1 MASKPN
7 ANKWSDVQM
16 AIAAISVTSAIA
28 FWNMFA
34 GADKIKADEKAIAE
48 QQATLVPTATVIVE
62 TPPPTPI
69 PTMPPTGYKILFGG
83 AAPQPQVI
91 VVRKPG
97 GGGGGNE
104 DNGDNGGG
112 GGAVTT
118 TDTTVTTTSSS

>member
-34 GADKIKADEKAIAE
+34 GADKTKADEKALVE
-48 QQATLVPTATVIVE
+48 QQAALLPTATETAIVE
-62 TPPPTPI
+62 MPLPTPVA
-69 PTMPPTGYKILFGG
+69 TMPPAGYKILFGG
-83 AAPQPQVI
+83 VAPQPQVI

-97 GGGGGNE
+97 GGNNE
-104 DNGDNGGG
+104 DNGGNGGNGGG
-112 GGAVTT
+112 STT
-118 TDTTVTTTSSS
+118 AETVTTTSSS

>member
-16 AIAAISVTSAIA
+16 AIAAISVTSVIA

-34 GADKIKADEKAIAE
+34 GVDKTRADEKAVVE
-48 QQATLVPTATVIVE
+48 QQAALLPTATVVIE
-62 TPPPTPI
+62 TSSPTPV

-83 AAPQPQVI
+83 VAPQPQVI

-97 GGGGGNE
+97 GGNNE
-104 DNGDNGGG
+104 DNGGNGGG
-112 GGAVTT
+112 STT
-118 TDTTVTTTSSS
+118 AETVTTTSSS

>member
-1 MASKPN
+1 MPSKPN
-7 ANKWSDVQM
+7 GNKWTDVQM

-34 GADKIKADEKAIAE
+34 GIDKIKADEKAKVE
-48 QQATLVPTATVIVE
+48 QQAALVSTATAIVE
-62 TPPPTPI
+62 VPPTPVI
-69 PTMPPTGYKILFGG
+69 TMPPTGYKILFGG

-97 GGGGGNE
+97 GGGGNE
-104 DNGDNGGG
+104 DNGNNGGG
-112 GGAVTT
+112 GAAAT